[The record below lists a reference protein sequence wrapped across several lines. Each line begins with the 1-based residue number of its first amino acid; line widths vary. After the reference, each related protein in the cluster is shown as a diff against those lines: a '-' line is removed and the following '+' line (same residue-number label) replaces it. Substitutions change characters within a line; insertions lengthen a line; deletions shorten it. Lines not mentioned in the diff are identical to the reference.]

1 MAKLSF
7 AEKMLLEKVFGM
19 SSGYVLNFSDRTFQ
33 QFVFDAVGRDMYG
46 GAYDKYGTSKAK
58 HLRAFWEEESD
69 EVVAGLARAMLD
81 YGLSRGAIPQN
92 EFDSGLKIV
101 ERLSGGSADID
112 LDALKPNAAEPTFER
127 LAVAVRES
135 IDSGKPEE
143 GLDRLH
149 TFVVK
154 YMRVLC
160 AKHGID
166 TPKDKPLHSLFG
178 EYLKHL
184 EAEGRV
190 ESRMTQRIMKSA
202 ISTLEAFNEVR
213 NDQSLAHDNE
223 MLHGHEALYIFKHVA
238 SLIRF
243 LQTVEGGPAVVDED
257 ASTAS

>member
-7 AEKMLLEKVFGM
+7 SEKMLLEKAFGM
-19 SSGYVLNFSDRTFQ
+19 SSGYVLQFSDRTFQ
-33 QFVFDAVGRDMYG
+33 EFVFDAVGRDMYG
-46 GAYDKYGTSKAK
+46 GSYDKYGTSKAK
-58 HLRAFWEEESD
+58 HLRAFWEAESD
-69 EVVAGLARAMLD
+69 EVVAGLTRALFD
-81 YGLSRGAIPQN
+81 HGLSIGAIQKGD
-92 EFDSGLKIV
+92 FDDGLKVV

-112 LDALKPNAAEPTFER
+112 LEALKPNSAEPTFER

-160 AKHGID
+160 TKHGIE

-178 EYLKHL
+178 EYLKRL

-190 ESRMTQRIMKSA
+190 ESNMTHRIMKST

-223 MLHGHEALYIFKHVA
+223 MLHGHELYTYSSMF
-238 SLIRF
+238 
-243 LQTVEGGPAVVDED
+243 PA
-257 ASTAS
+257 